1 MKYYLFRTSACVK
14 DGACKVWAPVLRER
28 FGDDLV
34 VVVDFVAEI
43 GQRNENLAEAFLAL
57 ASLPRGHSGPVL
69 VELDPAAHTG
79 MKAKRLGEPCEECG
93 GRGYS
98 CGTPDFIGDK
108 AGGRG
113 QTHSFCEACDGGI
126 AWRVEG

>member
-1 MKYYLFRTSACVK
+1 M
-14 DGACKVWAPVLRER
+14 WAPVLRER

-93 GRGYS
+93 GRGMV
-98 CGTPDFIGDK
+98 
-108 AGGRG
+108 AW
-113 QTHSFCEACDGGI
+113 EAEPCSDCDGGI